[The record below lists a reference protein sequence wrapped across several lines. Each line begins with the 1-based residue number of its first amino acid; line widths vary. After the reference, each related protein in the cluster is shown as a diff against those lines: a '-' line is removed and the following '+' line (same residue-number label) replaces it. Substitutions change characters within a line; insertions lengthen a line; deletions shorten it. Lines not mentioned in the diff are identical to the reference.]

1 MSAKRNIADFLC
13 AFAVFSVVLVSIAV
27 LAGESFFEGAVVL
40 TDNGAVI
47 FGTEFVVNKELLSSL
62 ERLLYFNDA
71 VFGNGFARCLIKAG
85 SFLLAYVKDFLC
97 LAYGAARW
105 AVGLS

>member
-1 MSAKRNIADFLC
+1 MSVKRNIADFIC
-13 AFAVFSVVLVSIAV
+13 AFAAFSVVLVSIAV

-47 FGTEFVVNKELLSSL
+47 FGTEFVVDKELLSSL
-62 ERLLYFNDA
+62 ERLLYFND
-71 VFGNGFARCLIKAG
+71 VIFGDGFSNSLIKAG
-85 SFLLAYVKDFLC
+85 SFFLKYVRDFLC

>member
-1 MSAKRNIADFLC
+1 MSAKRNVADFIC

-40 TDNGAVI
+40 TDNGAVV
-47 FGTEFVVNKELLSSL
+47 FGTEFVVDKELLSSL
-62 ERLLYFNDA
+62 EGLLYFNDA
-71 VFGNGFARCLIKAG
+71 LFGDGFSRNLIKAG
-85 SFLLAYVKDFLC
+85 SFFLTYVGDFLC